1 MGLDI
6 TAITEYLGTVTYGAL
21 ALVAMWGAFCVVM
34 VFRRVGQTRFR
45 NEQAQ
50 ADFLARLDDLLSRGA
65 FDEAAAMCEDDTR
78 AMPQLVR
85 LALLNRK
92 LGVSR
97 LRTLVVERFQ
107 RDVLSD
113 LEYRL
118 TWVYTVIKSA
128 PMLGLFGTVLGMM
141 GAFSK
146 LSSGTKVDATAL
158 ASDISLAL
166 ITTAMGLAIAIP
178 LVICTANI
186 SVQIRKL
193 EDLVGTGLSRFF
205 ETLKYVLPS
214 SAGTGGAPPQGQASG
229 GAKPWT

>member
-6 TAITEYLGTVTYGAL
+6 TAITHYLGNATYIAL
-21 ALVAMWGAFCVVM
+21 GLVAIWGAFCVVM

-50 ADFLARLDDLLSRGA
+50 AEFLARLDELLSQGA
-65 FDEAAAMCEDDTR
+65 FDDAIAMCEDDTR

-85 LALLNRK
+85 LALMNRK

-97 LRTLVVERFQ
+97 LRTLIIERFQ
-107 RDVLSD
+107 RDVLAD

-118 TWVYTVIKSA
+118 TWVYTVIKTA

-146 LSSGTKVDATAL
+146 LSSGAKVDATQL

-178 LVICTANI
+178 LVICTANV

-205 ETLKYVLPS
+205 ESLKYVLPAHGA
-214 SAGTGGAPPQGQASG
+214 AGQTPQQAASG
-229 GAKPWT
+229 QWS